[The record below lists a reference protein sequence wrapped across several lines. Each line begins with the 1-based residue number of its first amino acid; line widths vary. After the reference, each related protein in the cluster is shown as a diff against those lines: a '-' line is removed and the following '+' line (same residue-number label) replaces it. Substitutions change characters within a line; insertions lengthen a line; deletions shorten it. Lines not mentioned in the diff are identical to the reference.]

1 MSILEK
7 PLSSAQAYVDFLAG
21 QELPVLRQ
29 TARQLNA
36 MRENQ
41 DAVNAR
47 HLAGVVL
54 GDPLFAIRL
63 VIWLERHRN
72 RSRNHDITTLDRAIM
87 MMGIGPFFEAFAELP
102 TVEER
107 LADRPKALIE
117 SLHVF
122 GWVRRAAHLARD
134 WAILRHDIDVDEVAL
149 ATLLRPAC
157 EVLLWVFAPPLAEQI
172 LEYRKAHPG
181 TRSVVAEH
189 AVLGCSERD
198 IQLGLAH
205 AWHLPALLVTLMDE
219 ANGSNPRVRNVA
231 LAIDFA
237 RHQAEH
243 GWHSPALP
251 EIFTD
256 LLHLLPVGRERMLE
270 RLEVPADVIER
281 WDAAADAD

>member
-7 PLSSAQAYVDFLAG
+7 PLSSAQAYVDFLSA

-29 TARQLNA
+29 TARQLEF
-36 MRENQ
+36 MREDQ

-47 HLAGVVL
+47 QLAGIAL

-63 VIWLERHRN
+63 IIWLDRHRG
-72 RSRNHDITTLDRAIM
+72 RLRNHDITTLDRAIM
-87 MMGIGPFFEAFAELP
+87 MMGVGPFFAAFNELP
-102 TVEER
+102 TVEEQ
-107 LADRPKALIE
+107 LAGRPEALIQA
-117 SLHVF
+117 LHAF
-122 GWVRRAAHLARD
+122 GWVRRAAHLGRD

-157 EVLLWVFAPPLAEQI
+157 EVLLWVFAPALAQRIADE
-172 LEYRKAHPG
+172 RTAHPG
-181 TRSVVAEH
+181 IRAVVAEH

-205 AWHLPALLVTLMDE
+205 AWRLPALLVTLMDE

-237 RHQAEH
+237 RGFSAQ
-243 GWHSPALP
+243 GWDSPAVR
-251 EIFTD
+251 EVFHD
-256 LLHLLPVGRERMLE
+256 LLHLLPVGRERLLE
-270 RLEVPADVIER
+270 RLEVPPEVAEGWQEADES
-281 WDAAADAD
+281 

>member
-7 PLSSAQAYVDFLAG
+7 PLSSAHAYVDFLAG

-29 TARQLNA
+29 TARQLDA

-41 DAVNAR
+41 DSVNAR

-63 VIWLERHRN
+63 IMWLESHRG

-87 MMGIGPFFEAFAELP
+87 MMGIAPFFEAFGELP
-102 TVEER
+102 TVEEK
-107 LADRPKALIE
+107 LADRPEALIE
-117 SLHVF
+117 ALHVF
-122 GWVRRAAHLARD
+122 SWVRRAAHLARD

-149 ATLLRPAC
+149 AALLRPAC
-157 EVLLWVFAPPLAEQI
+157 EVLLWVFAPTLAEQI
-172 LEYRKAHPG
+172 RDYRKQHPG
-181 TRSVVAEH
+181 TRTIVAEH
-189 AVLGCSERD
+189 AVLGCTERD
-198 IQLGLAH
+198 IQIGLAH

-237 RHQAEH
+237 RHFAQE
-243 GWHSPALP
+243 GWDSPVLR
-251 EIFTD
+251 EVFND
-256 LLHLLPVGRERMLE
+256 LLHLLPVGRNQLLE
-270 RLEVPADVIER
+270 RLEVPVEVIER
-281 WDAAADAD
+281 WNAADES